1 MAMSRKIE
9 NALGLYLEGIRDGH
23 PREAVSKYTGD
34 RYTQHSTG
42 VRDGAD
48 GFVEFF
54 EDFIR
59 RNPIRDIQILRTLED
74 GQYLFVHAYQSLNQ
88 GEAEWVTLDFFDT
101 DEDDKI
107 IEHWDVIAEYS
118 GSTPSG
124 HTSIDGPTEVKDMNK
139 TEENKALVRSL
150 IEDVLMPG
158 GNPHNIDRYISSD
171 QYVQHNRE
179 VADGLENFKP
189 LALDPSRPLNYD
201 EIVLLVGQGNFVA
214 TLCRANWEGAP
225 YAQADLF
232 RIEDG
237 LVVEHWDAA
246 EPIGPREEWVNS
258 GKF

>member
-1 MAMSRKIE
+1 MSRKVE
-9 NALGLYLEGIRDGH
+9 NATGLYLVGIKDGN
-23 PREAVSKYTGD
+23 PREAVANHTGD

-42 VRDGAD
+42 VRDGAN

-59 RNPIRDIQILRTLED
+59 RNPERDIQIVRTLED
-74 GQYLFVHAYQSLNQ
+74 GQYLFVHAYQSLNG

-101 DEDDKI
+101 DHNDKI

-118 GSTPSG
+118 DSTPSG
-124 HTSIDGPTEVKDMNK
+124 HTSADGPAEVTDLER
-139 TEENKALVRSL
+139 TEENKALVRAL

-158 GNPHNIDRYISSD
+158 ENPHNIDRYISSS

-179 VADGLENFKP
+179 VADGLEHFEP
-189 LALDPSRPLNYD
+189 LALDPNRPLNYD
-201 EIVLLVGQGNFVA
+201 EIALLVGQGNFVA

-237 LVVEHWDAA
+237 LIVEHWDAA
-246 EPIGPREEWVNS
+246 EPIAPESEWVNS

>member
-1 MAMSRKIE
+1 MTHKIE
-9 NALGLYLEGIRDGH
+9 NAIGLYMVGIRDGN
-23 PREAVSKYTGD
+23 PREAVAKYTGD

-54 EDFIR
+54 EEFIR
-59 RNPIRDIQILRTLED
+59 RNPVRDIQIVRTLED
-74 GQYLFVHAYQSLNQ
+74 GRYLFVHAYQSLNN

-101 DEDDKI
+101 DDNDRI

-118 GSTPSG
+118 HSTPSG
-124 HTSIDGPTEVKDMNK
+124 HTSVDGPTEVTDLDRTEDNK
-139 TEENKALVRSL
+139 TLVRGL
-150 IEDVLMPG
+150 IEEVLMAG
-158 GNPHNIDRYISSD
+158 GDPHNIDRYISSSR
-171 QYVQHNRE
+171 YIQHNRE
-179 VADGLENFKP
+179 VADGIDHFEH
-189 LALDPSRPLNYD
+189 LALDPNRPLNYD

-214 TLCRANWEGAP
+214 TLCRANWKGAP

-237 LVVEHWDAA
+237 LIVEHWDAA
-246 EPIGPREEWVNS
+246 EPVGPESDWVNS